1 MCLSLKAIRSP
12 KKTFPKCESRPSEWH
27 NEWHNER
34 RADAHALRD
43 VRSGCDLP
51 SHGSVLRK
59 KEILDELEKPS
70 TRSTEDA
77 MNNNA
82 TEDHPLLNVGLP
94 KWPALLIVGESV
106 TEDQAAEI
114 IIRTGHWPICINDR
128 AWEREVHAIL
138 GVVNPYEDVSRD
150 VKSIDALYETFTAWK
165 ERMGVLDME
174 YLYNS
179 QVGSAYIGGP
189 HGWCDWRGVI
199 GCSDYNIGK
208 YPDTVE
214 VLHDWQKI
222 AEAFPFLKLKSQLFN
237 GE

>member
-1 MCLSLKAIRSP
+1 
-12 KKTFPKCESRPSEWH
+12 
-27 NEWHNER
+27 
-34 RADAHALRD
+34 
-43 VRSGCDLP
+43 
-51 SHGSVLRK
+51 
-59 KEILDELEKPS
+59 
-70 TRSTEDA
+70 

-150 VKSIDALYETFTAWK
+150 VKSINALYETFTAWK

-237 GE
+237 GESCESLIRPVIQYNVEGGKVDVVPVEDLKDHPTNNIGPELVAFFTNPLRERGCKADVLRRAVQLVRTSRGIEELA